1 VMTNVVRR
9 VNRNCTNCKSSFVA
23 SLAQRSSCRQTLIRA
38 DSTGSF
44 EEAIGSGKF
53 GEKGAGIQD
62 LVCGGMHSLMIDEK
76 GRVSFCNP
84 PTLSRHD
91 A

>member
-1 VMTNVVRR
+1 M
-9 VNRNCTNCKSSFVA
+9 
-23 SLAQRSSCRQTLIRA
+23 RA

-44 EEAIGSGKF
+44 EEAIESGKF

-84 PTLSRHD
+84 PTLSVMMLKENTTGLVMGSERWGSSRPSD
-91 A
+91 R